1 MIVEDNEAERNSLK
15 VALEAESFIVESVEN
30 ASDVEKL
37 VNLSEFDVALVDC
50 ELPDGLNLIEK
61 MKLPAPELMFLV
73 INANNSVNS
82 SIEIF
87 RAGAYN
93 FMTKPWDIPALV
105 KTINVMI
112 KERNVAVSS
121 KVKLVELQS
130 KAGINYKYN
139 DERISIITTPNPDML
154 INDKAKVNMQLNDR
168 FIFHQ
173 IVKAEGPL
181 GAMGLPLFAGRALAV
196 DRSYIPLGSMM
207 WLETTAPDGS
217 QLNKIVMAEDVGAAI
232 KGGVR
237 GDYFWGHGETAL
249 EQAGRM
255 NAQGRYYILIPKGA
269 EVKTYAR

>member
-1 MIVEDNEAERNSLK
+1 MENENNNNNEFPKILIVEDNEAERNSLK

-61 MKLPAPELMFLV
+61 MKLSAPELMFLV

-93 FMTKPWDIPALV
+93 FMTKPLDIPALV
-105 KTINVMI
+105 KNINVMI

-121 KVKLVELQS
+121 RVKLVELQS

-154 INDKAKVNMQLNDR
+154 INDKAKVNIIK
-168 FIFHQ
+168 IFKR
-173 IVKAEGPL
+173 IFETVKN
-181 GAMGLPLFAGRALAV
+181 F
-196 DRSYIPLGSMM
+196 Y
-207 WLETTAPDGS
+207 W
-217 QLNKIVMAEDVGAAI
+217 
-232 KGGVR
+232 
-237 GDYFWGHGETAL
+237 
-249 EQAGRM
+249 
-255 NAQGRYYILIPKGA
+255 
-269 EVKTYAR
+269 

>member
-1 MIVEDNEAERNSLK
+1 MENENNNNNEFPKILIVEDNEAERNSLK

-37 VNLSEFDVALVDC
+37 VNLSEFDVALVDY
-50 ELPDGLNLIEK
+50 ELSDGLNLIEK

-93 FMTKPWDIPALV
+93 FMTKPLDIPALV

-121 KVKLVELQS
+121 KVKFVELQS

-154 INDKAKVNMQLNDR
+154 INDKAKVNIIK
-168 FIFHQ
+168 IFKR
-173 IVKAEGPL
+173 IFETVKN
-181 GAMGLPLFAGRALAV
+181 F
-196 DRSYIPLGSMM
+196 Y
-207 WLETTAPDGS
+207 W
-217 QLNKIVMAEDVGAAI
+217 
-232 KGGVR
+232 
-237 GDYFWGHGETAL
+237 
-249 EQAGRM
+249 
-255 NAQGRYYILIPKGA
+255 
-269 EVKTYAR
+269 